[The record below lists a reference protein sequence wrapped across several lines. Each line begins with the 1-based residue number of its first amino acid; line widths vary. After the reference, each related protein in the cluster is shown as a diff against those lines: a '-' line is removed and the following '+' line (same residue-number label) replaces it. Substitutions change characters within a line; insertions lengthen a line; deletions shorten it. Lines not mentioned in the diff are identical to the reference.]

1 LPPAAAKC
9 KPDSAN
15 VSELPLKK
23 IAVLLR
29 SNTEEWLHL
38 LRTALPQHIV
48 VADAADAADAAYAV
62 VGKPAPGVLAALQE
76 LQIVFSVNAGVE
88 ALLESG
94 EVPAGIPIVRM
105 VDDGLAEGMLEW
117 VLATTLAWH
126 RNLFAYRDRQLQGVW
141 APLGEVLARDRR
153 VTVLGAG
160 HLGGRV
166 AAALAQ
172 IGFNTRVW
180 SRTPKQIPGVV
191 SLAGDA
197 ALPGAIQDAEILIN
211 LLPLTPATE
220 NLLDAPLLARLA
232 PNAVLINAGR
242 GRHVVDRAVL
252 DSLESGRL
260 RAAVLDVFR
269 EEPLPQTHPFW
280 RHPGVYMTPHVAAPT
295 HASTAVAAIAENL
308 LGFESGASLR
318 HVVEPARGY

>member
-1 LPPAAAKC
+1 M
-9 KPDSAN
+9 
-15 VSELPLKK
+15 KK

-29 SNTEEWLHL
+29 SNLDEWLQL
-38 LRTALPQHIV
+38 LHAALPEHIV
-48 VADAADAADAAYAV
+48 VGDVAEATDAAYAV
-62 VGKPAPGVLAALQE
+62 VGKPAPGVLAAMRQ

-94 EVPAGIPIVRM
+94 EVPTGVPIVRM

-126 RNLFAYRDRQLQGVW
+126 RNLFAYREQQLKGVW
-141 APLGEVLARDRR
+141 APLREVLARDRR
-153 VTVLGAG
+153 ITVLGAG

-180 SRTPKQIPGVV
+180 SRTPKQILGVE

-197 ALPGAIQDAEILIN
+197 ALHGAIQNAEILIN

-220 NLLDAPLLARLA
+220 NLLDAPLMDLLA

-242 GRHVVDRAVL
+242 GRHVVDQAVVELL
-252 DSLESGRL
+252 DSGRL

-280 RHPGVYMTPHVAAPT
+280 RHPGVYITPHVAAPT

-308 LGFESGASLR
+308 RSYESGAALR
-318 HVVEPARGY
+318 HVVELARGY

>member
-1 LPPAAAKC
+1 M
-9 KPDSAN
+9 
-15 VSELPLKK
+15 KK

-29 SNTEEWLHL
+29 SNLDEWVPL
-38 LRTALPQHIV
+38 LRAALPEHTV
-48 VADAADAADAAYAV
+48 VGDVAEAADAAYAV
-62 VGKPAPGVLAALQE
+62 VGKPAPGVLAALGQ
-76 LQIVFSVNAGVE
+76 LQIVFSVNAGIE

-94 EVPAGIPIVRM
+94 EVPSGIPIVRM

-126 RNLFAYRDRQLQGVW
+126 RNVFAYREQQSKGNW
-141 APLGEVLARDRR
+141 APLREKLARDRL

-180 SRTPKQIPGVV
+180 SRTPKTIPEVA
-191 SLAGDA
+191 SFSGDS
-197 ALPGAIQDAEILIN
+197 ALQRAVQDAEILIN

-220 NLLDAPLLARLA
+220 NLLNAPLLSLLA
-232 PNAVLINAGR
+232 PSAVLINAGR
-242 GRHVVDRAVL
+242 GRHVVDQAVIDLL
-252 DSLESGRL
+252 DRGQL

-269 EEPLPQTHPFW
+269 EEPLPQTHAFW
-280 RHPGVYMTPHVAAPT
+280 RHPGVYVTPHVAAPT

-308 LGFESGASLR
+308 LAYESGAALR
-318 HVVEPARGY
+318 HVVDHARGY

>member
-1 LPPAAAKC
+1 M
-9 KPDSAN
+9 
-15 VSELPLKK
+15 KK

-29 SNTEEWLHL
+29 SNTEEWLQL
-38 LRTALPQHIV
+38 LRAALPQHIV
-48 VADAADAADAAYAV
+48 VADAAGVADAAYAV
-62 VGKPAPGVLAALQE
+62 VGKPAPGVLAALRE

-105 VDDGLAEGMLEW
+105 ADDGLAEGMLEW

-126 RNLFAYRDRQLQGVW
+126 RNLFAYRDRQVQGIW
-141 APLGEVLARDRR
+141 DPLREALARDRR

-172 IGFNTRVW
+172 IGFKTRVW
-180 SRTPKQIPGVV
+180 SRTLKQIPGVM

-220 NLLDAPLLARLA
+220 NLLDAPLFASLA

-242 GRHVVDRAVL
+242 GRHVVDQAVL
-252 DSLESGRL
+252 DSLDSGRL

-280 RHPGVYMTPHVAAPT
+280 RHPGVYITPHVAAPT
-295 HASTAVAAIAENL
+295 HAATAVAAIAENL
-308 LGFESGASLR
+308 LRYESGAALR
-318 HVVEPARGY
+318 NVVDAAHGY

>member
-1 LPPAAAKC
+1 M
-9 KPDSAN
+9 PDAAN
-15 VSELPLKK
+15 VNARVPMKK

-29 SNTEEWLHL
+29 SNTEEWLRL
-38 LRTALPQHIV
+38 LRAALPRHIV
-48 VADAADAADAAYAV
+48 VTDAAEAADAAYAV
-62 VGKPAPGVLAALQE
+62 VGKPAPGVLASLRE

-94 EVPAGIPIVRM
+94 EVPGGIPIVRM
-105 VDDGLAEGMLEW
+105 ADAGLAEGMLEW

-126 RNLFAYRDRQLQGVW
+126 RNLFAYHEQQRQGVW
-141 APLGEVLARDRR
+141 APLPEVLARDRH

-172 IGFNTRVW
+172 IGFSTRAW
-180 SRTPKQIPGVV
+180 SRTPKQIPGVM
-191 SLAGDA
+191 SLAGDD
-197 ALPGAIQDAEILIN
+197 ALAGAIEHTEILIN

-220 NLLDAPLLARLA
+220 NLLDAPLLAGLE

-242 GRHVVDRAVL
+242 GRHVVDQAVL
-252 DSLESGRL
+252 DLLDSGRL

-280 RHPGVYMTPHVAAPT
+280 RHPGVYVTPHVAAPT

-308 LGFESGASLR
+308 LRYESGAPLL
-318 HVVEPARGY
+318 HVVDPARGY

>member
-1 LPPAAAKC
+1 
-9 KPDSAN
+9 
-15 VSELPLKK
+15 
-23 IAVLLR
+23 LLR
-29 SNTEEWLHL
+29 A
-38 LRTALPQHIV
+38 ALPQHTV
-48 VADAADAADAAYAV
+48 VGDITEGADAAYAV
-62 VGKPAPGVLAALQE
+62 VGKPAPGVLAAMAQ

-94 EVPAGIPIVRM
+94 EVPTGVPIVRM

-117 VLATTLAWH
+117 VLATALAWH
-126 RNLFAYRDRQLQGVW
+126 RNLFAYREQQLKGIW
-141 APLGEVLARDRR
+141 APLREILARDRR

-160 HLGGRV
+160 HLGGRI

-180 SRTPKQIPGVV
+180 SRAPKQIPGVV

-197 ALPGAIQDAEILIN
+197 ALHGAIQNAEILIN

-220 NLLDAPLLARLA
+220 NLLDAPLLAHLA
-232 PNAVLINAGR
+232 PKAVLINAGR
-242 GRHVVDRAVL
+242 GRHVVDQAVVELL
-252 DSLESGRL
+252 DSGRL

-269 EEPLPQTHPFW
+269 DEPLPQTHPFW
-280 RHPGVYMTPHVAAPT
+280 RHPGVHITPHVAAPT

-308 LGFESGASLR
+308 RAYESGAALR
-318 HVVEPARGY
+318 HVVDLARGY